1 MSQLSVVKSGGF
13 SSVIGLWSIE
23 GLQDFYKTAFC
34 GKTRLVCLCYRI
46 LVFFTSLLLW

>member
-13 SSVIGLWSIE
+13 SSVIGLLSIE
-23 GLQDFYKTAFC
+23 GLEDFYETAFR
-34 GKTRLVCLCYRI
+34 GKTRWVCLCYRI